1 MAGTNAYKKGERSKD
16 SKVRRE
22 TEAKIDRVRV
32 SRGKRIFPMREKKM
46 VLNEEIRFDRTF
58 GFAVERKVRR

>member
-32 SRGKRIFPMREKKM
+32 SRGKRIFPMREK
-46 VLNEEIRFDRTF
+46 N
-58 GFAVERKVRR
+58 GVE